1 MKFVFD
7 IIKNNKFELI
17 LNFLLLVAFT
27 LRIYGIDSYRGIDE
41 SYEVNRALNALN
53 GEFDWSRNLKGGLY
67 IILIPLYAIASIFTN
82 DYHSFIIIGRCVQVM
97 IGLGIIYVIYRS
109 LSLFYDKQVALLF
122 LLPPIFSSKL
132 INSAHFVNVQNLM
145 YLCIL
150 IHLYFVFCFFN
161 SKKHN
166 YLYFSLVPL
175 AIAVSSSALALITS
189 VPFFILI
196 IIVIKNFISVDRSV
210 FIKQL
215 IRYLLLSIAIYLI
228 LTPGIIISLKQNLA
242 LLMNFMGFTNLS
254 ISDKAEL
261 EPFILDINKNI
272 FLEYSR
278 YIKNYFG
285 KIQLFIIIGSIIT
298 ISVNKKW
305 KYFYPIGIFLAFFIV
320 LLSAPKYMYD
330 GKYLIPGLI
339 MGYMIMPHL
348 HSSIGHYVKK
358 KGFIYEKFYIV
369 FTCLILIIFLRSG
382 YNSGKKVLEYG
393 LPDTRVLMADWLNQN
408 TNQDDKIILQDTQN
422 FPVVPH
428 AGQAIYIDHWDAY
441 PKLNDVKADF
451 IIINKETIQYLK
463 NKNINANYITFYN
476 ELSKSDEWN
485 LTYSLNTIKRKMS
498 GPDLEIFSK
507 K

>member
-1 MKFVFD
+1 MRFVIDF
-7 IIKNNKFELI
+7 IKNEKYELV
-17 LNFLLLVAFT
+17 FYLLLLIAFT

-82 DYHSFIIIGRCVQVM
+82 DYHSFIIIGRCVQVI
-97 IGLGIIYVIYRS
+97 IGLGIIYAIYRC
-109 LSLFYDKQVALLF
+109 LSLFYDRQIVLLF

-132 INSAHFVNVQNLM
+132 ITSAHFVNVQNLM
-145 YLCIL
+145 YLGIL
-150 IHLYFVFCFFN
+150 IHLYLIFCFFDTQKN
-161 SKKHN
+161 N
-166 YLYFSLVPL
+166 YLYRSFIPL
-175 AIAVSSSALALITS
+175 SIAVSCSALALITW

-196 IIVIKNFISVDRSV
+196 MIVIKNYNHIDRSAFV
-210 FIKQL
+210 KKL
-215 IRYLLLSIAIYLI
+215 MRYLLLSIGIYLI
-228 LTPGIIISLKQNLA
+228 LTPGIIISFQQNLA
-242 LLMNFMGFTNLS
+242 LLMKFMGFTS
-254 ISDKAEL
+254 QFISDKAEL
-261 EPFILDINKNI
+261 ESFMLDVNKNI
-272 FLEYSR
+272 FLEYSS

-285 KIQLFIIIGSIIT
+285 RIQLFIIIGSIIT
-298 ISVNKKW
+298 IFVNKKW

-339 MGYMIMPHL
+339 MGYIIMPHL

-358 KGFIYEKFYIV
+358 KGFIYEKIYIV
-369 FTCLILIIFLRSG
+369 FTCLILILFLRSG

-393 LPDTRVLMADWLNQN
+393 LPDTRVLMAEWLNQN
-408 TNQDDKIILQDTQN
+408 TNKNDKILLQDTQN

-428 AGQAIYIDHWDAY
+428 ADQAIYIDHWDAY

-451 IIINKETIQYLK
+451 IIINKETIQYLN

-485 LTYSLNTIKRKMS
+485 LTYSLNPIKKKIS